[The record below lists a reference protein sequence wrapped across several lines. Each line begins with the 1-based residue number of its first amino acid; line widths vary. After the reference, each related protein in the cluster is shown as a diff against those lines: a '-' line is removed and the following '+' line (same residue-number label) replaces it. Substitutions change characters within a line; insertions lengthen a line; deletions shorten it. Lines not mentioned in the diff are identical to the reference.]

1 MAVLNQN
8 INKWGCLDMIN
19 NFFFKIFTFFVIS
32 LFLSKNVYAQGAAAD
47 QYKQM
52 GGIAG
57 LTEVCFKTKNLEIAL
72 FKQIG
77 QLFYTQPEMGQ
88 MMFGLLYSY
97 FDAKSVAIEKK
108 VVWNGTTQSYNKKQ
122 FNCKNAADKKLIKQF
137 EMQFMNGLKS
147 QG

>member
-1 MAVLNQN
+1 M
-8 INKWGCLDMIN
+8 INKIYYKL
-19 NFFFKIFTFFVIS
+19 FPFLVIF
-32 LFLSKNVYAQGAAAD
+32 LLLSKTVYAQGAAAD

-57 LTEVCFKTKNLEIAL
+57 LTEVCFKTKNLELAL

-97 FDAKSVAIEKK
+97 FDAKSVAMEKK

-122 FNCKNAADKKLIKQF
+122 FDCSNAADKKLIKQF
-137 EMQFMNGLKS
+137 EMQLMNGLKS

>member
-1 MAVLNQN
+1 M
-8 INKWGCLDMIN
+8 
-19 NFFFKIFTFFVIS
+19 FKFYYLKISAIIFLV
-32 LFLSKNVYAQGAAAD
+32 LFLSKTVYAQGAAAD

-57 LTEVCFKTKNLEIAL
+57 LTEVCFKTKNLELAL

-97 FDAKSVAIEKK
+97 FDAKSVAMEKK

-122 FNCKNAADKKLIKQF
+122 FDCNNASDKKLIKQF
-137 EMQFMNGLKS
+137 EMQLMNGLKS

>member
-1 MAVLNQN
+1 M
-8 INKWGCLDMIN
+8 
-19 NFFFKIFTFFVIS
+19 FKFYFPKISIIIFLV

-57 LTEVCFKTKNLEIAL
+57 LTEVCFKTKNLELAL
-72 FKQIG
+72 FKQVG

-97 FDAKSVAIEKK
+97 FDAKSVAMEKK

-122 FNCKNAADKKLIKQF
+122 FDCNNAADKKLIKQF
-137 EMQFMNGLKS
+137 EMQLMNGLKS